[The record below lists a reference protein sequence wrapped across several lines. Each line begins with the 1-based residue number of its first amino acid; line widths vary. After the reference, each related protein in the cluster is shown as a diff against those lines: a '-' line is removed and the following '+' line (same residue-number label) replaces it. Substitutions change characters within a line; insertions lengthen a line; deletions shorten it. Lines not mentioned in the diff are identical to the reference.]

1 MGKNRGIVERENLGR
16 EQRFVG
22 ENKELWIG
30 TKNNRRREVLRR
42 DKELC

>member
-1 MGKNRGIVERENLGR
+1 MGKNRGIVERKNLGR

-22 ENKELWIG
+22 ENKELWIR